1 VAEHDGGSIV
11 TSSYLD
17 HLPALY
23 HQDPFVGEFL
33 MAFEAVLSGAE
44 DVDQPGLEQ
53 ILDRLADHFDP
64 ATAPEPFLPWLAGW
78 VAFSVRAD
86 WDTDTVR
93 GFLQE
98 IVPLY
103 RLRGTLAG
111 LQRMLEIYL
120 RPLSD
125 DITHEDVVIFD
136 DFADPPHFFQVRLT
150 LADSDTQQVRR
161 TQDMARAIID
171 REKPAHTFY
180 ALKIVIPT
188 MRLVSLER
196 QAEEKAAGKP
206 EPELLI
212 LNKNTW
218 LGTAG

>member
-1 VAEHDGGSIV
+1 V

-17 HLPALY
+17 HLPALFRD
-23 HQDPFVGEFL
+23 DPFVGEFL
-33 MAFEAVLSGAE
+33 LAFEAVLSGSD

-150 LADSDTQQVRR
+150 LAEADTDRVRR
-161 TQDMARAIID
+161 TQEIARAIID

-180 ALKIVIPT
+180 ALKVVIPT
-188 MRLVSLER
+188 MRLLSTDM
-196 QAEEKAAGKP
+196 QAAETALAQAAGRTG
-206 EPELLI
+206 PELLV